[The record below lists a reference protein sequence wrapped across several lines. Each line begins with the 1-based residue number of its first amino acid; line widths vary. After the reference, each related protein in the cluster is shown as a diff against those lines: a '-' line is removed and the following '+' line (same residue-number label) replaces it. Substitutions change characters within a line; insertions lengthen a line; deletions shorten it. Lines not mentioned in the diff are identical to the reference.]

1 MPLEKSHMKLFL
13 ILFGS
18 FIISASIWRIKWILW
33 EFCDVQGEGDIVS
46 DLDCITFSVLL
57 LLISLHTLQL
67 NAAASYKFQDK
78 KGWNIVALFTGLLTT
93 FLKAHLADAVKTGY
107 EQLAWTKAQN
117 ELVLNCRLLI
127 VTLNKKLKGPCGYI
141 PFVERTWLCSSIIW
155 DLRVMN
161 YDCKEK
167 FWSRTIWLRLIIT
180 ESVQHFVFEFESH
193 TKMNT

>member
-1 MPLEKSHMKLFL
+1 MLVRKAESWLSVLSFVCEETTDAFGKSHMKLFL

-18 FIISASIWRIKWILW
+18 FVISASIWRIKWILW

-67 NAAASYKFQDK
+67 NAAASYKFQEK

-93 FLKAHLADAVKTGY
+93 FLKAHLADAVKTGC

-117 ELVLNCRLLI
+117 ELVLNSRLLI
-127 VTLNKKLKGPCGYI
+127 VTLN
-141 PFVERTWLCSSIIW
+141 
-155 DLRVMN
+155 
-161 YDCKEK
+161 
-167 FWSRTIWLRLIIT
+167 
-180 ESVQHFVFEFESH
+180 
-193 TKMNT
+193 